1 MAVQPIASALLAEA
15 PAPVFLMS
23 VVKPVLTFAALMA
36 YGNLVTTRLIPDCAS
51 LNMATPRWSW
61 TFLGAAAGGL
71 LAVLLVPWWWLGF
84 PVMLGLMAWTC
95 VLYAQY
101 RAKVLDGRPAPPL
114 LFFSIDLSKR
124 RADRRAK
131 AVQAG
136 AKLRFE
142 RKDRSECQVPE
153 RSDPAYPVYDGL
165 QNSLAAA
172 IAARASRMDL
182 LLGKQGVQ
190 VQYVVDSVRSRG
202 ADLPAP
208 ELAPRVVQ
216 LLKSFAGLRLD
227 EQRKFQA
234 GSVFILPEG
243 DRLEATV
250 SSFGTMQGETV
261 RIEFRRT
268 QQLSIRMID
277 APDLPP
283 IDKSQTDKKKQRAAR
298 DAEPEADRDARRDAL
313 DYFVRNDLQPDR
325 SFSQA
330 QVRLVKG
337 MWAEGRR
344 GVVLIGARPGN
355 GLTNLSL
362 SVLGLH
368 DSLTS
373 NIQTLERRIEQG
385 IAGIQH
391 QAYDAAK
398 SDYATQLQ
406 SLVRRGPDVVL
417 VTEPSEPGIGKVIM
431 DAGAAGTLFVI
442 AMPLDTP
449 ADMIAAW
456 CKIAGSTEAGS
467 RKLLG
472 TVSQRLVR
480 TLCETCRA
488 PHAPTPTE
496 LKMLGLPAGKQ
507 IPLYRRTGKVQ
518 VKDQPVDCP
527 SCQGTGYTG
536 LAAATEVLV
545 LDEEARKL
553 LSKGDI
559 KGMYLHA
566 RRAFRT
572 LGLIDTAIR
581 LVRGDGRILREDDEP
596 RFTSFEEVKRV
607 FAAPAPKPAGSAQ
620 AAAAAAAPAPSP
632 KPAAK
637 KA

>member
-1 MAVQPIASALLAEA
+1 MAVQPIAAALLAEA

-114 LFFSIDLSKR
+114 LFFSIDFSKR
-124 RADRRAK
+124 AAERRAR
-131 AVQAG
+131 AALAG
-136 AKLRFE
+136 ARLRFE
-142 RKDRSECQVPE
+142 RKDRTEQPVPE

-165 QNSLAAA
+165 QTLVAAA
-172 IAARASRMDL
+172 LAARASRMDL

-190 VQYVVDSVRSRG
+190 VQFVVDSVRSKG
-202 ADLPAP
+202 SDAPSP
-208 ELAPRVVQ
+208 ELAPKVVQ
-216 LLKSFAGLRLD
+216 LLKSFAGLKLD
-227 EQRKFQA
+227 EQRKFQS
-234 GSVFILPEG
+234 GIVFVVPEG
-243 DRLEATV
+243 DRIEVTV
-250 SSFGTMQGETV
+250 SSVGTMHGETV
-261 RIEFRRT
+261 RVDFRRKE
-268 QQLSIRMID
+268 QLSIRMVD
-277 APDLPP
+277 VPDLPAGKE
-283 IDKSQTDKKKQRAAR
+283 DRKKEPAASR
-298 DAEPEADRDARRDAL
+298 KDRSDRLADLASNGCR
-313 DYFVRNDLQPDR
+313 PDR
-325 SFSQA
+325 SFSEA
-330 QVRLVKG
+330 QVKLLKG
-337 MWAEGRR
+337 MWADGRR

-355 GLTNLSL
+355 GLTNLGL

-373 NIQTLERRIEQG
+373 NIQTLERRVEHG
-385 IAGIQH
+385 IAGVEH
-391 QAYDAAK
+391 QAYDPSR

-417 VTEPSEPGIGKVIM
+417 VTEPGEPGVGKVITG
-431 DAGAAGTLFVI
+431 AGSAGTLFVV
-442 AMPLDTP
+442 AMPMDTP
-449 ADMIAAW
+449 PEMIAAW
-456 CKIAGSTEAGS
+456 CKVAGSAEAAAAN
-467 RKLLG
+467 LLG

-488 PHAPTPTE
+488 PHVPTPAE
-496 LKMLGLPAGKQ
+496 AKMLGIPAGKQ
-507 IPLYRRTGKVQ
+507 VPLFRQTGKVQ
-518 VKDQPVDCP
+518 VKEQPVDCP
-527 SCQGTGYTG
+527 TCRGTGFIG

-545 LDEEARKL
+545 LDDEARKL
-553 LSKGDI
+553 LSKGDA

-572 LGLIDTAIR
+572 LGLADTAIR
-581 LVRGDGRILREDDEP
+581 LVRGDGRILREEDSP
-596 RFTSFEEVKRV
+596 RFTSLDEVKRV
-607 FAAPAPKPAGSAQ
+607 FAPQPAPGAKP
-620 AAAAAAAPAPSP
+620 AAAAAAPAAA
-632 KPAAK
+632 PAAAK
-637 KA
+637 SAARKA